1 MKKHVIA
8 TILWLAAGALHAQNF
23 PARDVNPEEM
33 ISLTPTMPLNTA
45 LELIDSFTRRYDNRI
60 IIDPEQRRQPIGVS
74 VENMHWKRALEYI
87 LRSNMLKYVQHD
99 RHYEVVPLVDRPQTA
114 GATDEV
120 SFTTREIEINAVFFQ
135 VDYEALRELG
145 IDWSTLINGTVQL
158 QAFGASQVVQ
168 EYFRVSTSA
177 KITRRVR
184 VDALLRMFES
194 RSDGEVIAR
203 PQIRVMDGEE
213 GKIKVGKNFFLTMQD
228 FAGNTRF
235 TEQEAGIILTVTP
248 EIIGEGDTTFI
259 YLDINAERSDV
270 QPDAVGLTKNIT
282 ESRTRVLLRDG
293 EETAIAGL
301 LSHETQTLRK
311 GVPILKDLPW
321 WFFGMRYV
329 FGYESRSVK
338 KRELVVLIEAN
349 IVPSL
354 MSRRGDDSSIRSHLY
369 KQKLELMRSKA
380 RVTDENLGNNG
391 TVRRTR
397 RSTGNGR

>member
-1 MKKHVIA
+1 MKNFVIT
-8 TILWLAAGALHAQNF
+8 TILWLAVGVLHAQNF
-23 PARDVNPEEM
+23 PARDVTPDEM
-33 ISLTPTMPLNTA
+33 ISLTPGMPLNDA
-45 LELIDSFTRRYDNRI
+45 LQLLNTFTQRYDNRI
-60 IIDPEQRRQPIGVS
+60 IIDREQRRQPIGVS

-87 LRSNMLKYVQHD
+87 LRSNMLKYDQHD
-99 RHYEVVPLVDRPQTA
+99 SYYEVVPLVDTPKTA
-114 GATDEV
+114 GAGEQV
-120 SFTTREIEINAVFFQ
+120 SFATREIEINAVFFQ
-135 VDYEALRELG
+135 ADYEALRELG
-145 IDWSTLINGTVQL
+145 IDWSSFINGTVQL

-168 EYFRVSTSA
+168 EFFRVSTTA
-177 KITRRVR
+177 KISRRVR

-194 RSDGEVIAR
+194 RNRGEIIAR

-235 TEQEAGIILTVTP
+235 TEQESGIILTVTP
-248 EIIGEGDTTFI
+248 EIIGEGDTTFV

-301 LSHETQTLRK
+301 LSHETQNIRK

-321 WFFGMRYV
+321 WFLGMRYL

-354 MSRRGDDSSIRSHLY
+354 ISRRNDDSSIRSYLY
-369 KQKLELMRSKA
+369 KEKLKLMRSKA
-380 RVTDENLGNNG
+380 RVTDENSANNG
-391 TVRRTR
+391 TTR
-397 RSTGNGR
+397 RIRRSSGNGR